1 MSEPVDH
8 NKNESTAPRHPFM
21 EKAVLVLVLLSL
33 GTLAYGGHRVG
44 WKVSKFSELWGHTSE
59 KEDWCDLHHVK
70 ESVCIECDP
79 KLVPKAKEFGWC
91 TKHGVPECPLCHP

>member
-8 NKNESTAPRHPFM
+8 NKNESTAPRHPFI

-44 WKVSKFSELWGHTSE
+44 WNPMLCAPTKFFRLGNKLW
-59 KEDWCDLHHVK
+59 V
-70 ESVCIECDP
+70 
-79 KLVPKAKEFGWC
+79 AFNAN
-91 TKHGVPECPLCHP
+91 